1 MRRKVVNHR
10 STLKSRR
17 LYLFRAFSLDT
28 SVQAVYHSDLLG
40 NSRFF
45 AMEIWARRNRD
56 RKAVVFQRCGVRRP
70 RTYRG

>member
-1 MRRKVVNHR
+1 MRRKAVHHG

-17 LYLFRAFSLDT
+17 LFLFRNFSLDT
-28 SVQAVYHSDLLG
+28 SVQPVYYSDLLG
-40 NSRFF
+40 NSRFS

-56 RKAVVFQRCGVRRP
+56 RKAVVFHRCGVRRP